1 MPESVSPHHR
11 LLMAHSRLPARPNP
25 IEVVP
30 VNNPQENDLASRV
43 RQARQVL
50 AGSEV
55 QPPDDPIDF
64 GYQPGLLSP
73 EQRIYLIA
81 LAVLLIIAIILLLV
95 WSFGVA
101 SPVFFVLALGLIAGW
116 FIF

>member
-1 MPESVSPHHR
+1 MK
-11 LLMAHSRLPARPNP
+11 
-25 IEVVP
+25 
-30 VNNPQENDLASRV
+30 NPQENDLASRV

-50 AGSEV
+50 AGSEI

-81 LAVLLIIAIILLLV
+81 LLVLLIVALVLLFI

-101 SPVFFVLALGLIAGW
+101 SPVFFLLALGLVAGW